1 MNALVPSLGRLFTI
15 SAMALLAA
23 CAAVPPPPAS
33 AVAVERDW
41 FVFLETG
48 KPTPDDKPRVAEMQ
62 RGHIENF
69 KRLFAEKKLF
79 AAGPL
84 RDPSKLKRGIV
95 VVRAA
100 DRDGLATLFQPDEY
114 VREGYM
120 TLNATPCTAM
130 KPLATEGI
138 DPNGIEEVR
147 IVLVPRGSGNDAAG
161 AKALQSLVDN
171 GTLGGW
177 YRLESGPWSD
187 IVFSRVTDNAKLQ
200 AALSAHPAGFDA
212 DKGIRL
218 WSQWIGK
225 GVVR

>member
-1 MNALVPSLGRLFTI
+1 MKALASRCRRLFAALVLGT
-15 SAMALLAA
+15 LAS
-23 CAAVPPPPAS
+23 CASVPPAPAP
-33 AVAVERDW
+33 AERDW
-41 FVFLETG
+41 FIFLETG

-62 RGHIENF
+62 RGHIDNF
-69 KRLFAEKKLF
+69 RRLFGEKKLF

-100 DRDGLATLFQPDEY
+100 DRAGLATLFQPDEY

-120 TLNATPCTAM
+120 TLNATPCTPM

-147 IVLVPRGSGNDAAG
+147 IVLVPRGSGNDVAG
-161 AKALQSLVDN
+161 AKVLQSLVDN

-177 YRLESGPWSD
+177 YRLDSGPWSD
-187 IVFSRVTDNAKLQ
+187 IAFSRLTDNAKLS
-200 AALSAHPAGFDA
+200 AALAAHPAGVDA
-212 DKGIRL
+212 EKGIQL
-218 WSQWIGK
+218 WAQWIGK
-225 GVVR
+225 GMVK